1 MGRDHCLSGGGKEA
15 GAIRREKEG
24 KEADMGQTAQG
35 FGKRKLEK
43 QRGEKTKGQR
53 NFNATPM
60 HLFAVFHAVFATLIN
75 FYAVLYAVFAVL
87 KRHFCRSQ

>member
-1 MGRDHCLSGGGKEA
+1 
-15 GAIRREKEG
+15 
-24 KEADMGQTAQG
+24 MGQTAQG

-60 HLFAVFHAVFATLIN
+60 HLFAVFHAVFATLI
-75 FYAVLYAVFAVL
+75 AVFVVL
-87 KRHFCRSQ
+87 KRHFCRSQTGLFENVTTSTS